1 MLLKSHHVHPS
12 ASVSLLCL
20 KSTAALHCIWIQSRT
35 LYMVYKIPQELACIS
50 LSRPIT
56 LSLSTLFSLF
66 LLFGGSSNFRTSPFL
81 LLLALVNYLLKNCS
95 PVSAVVIIVEFCKM
109 LLLGETRWSVYW
121 ISVLLFYICV
131 CISNFP
137 NRISI

>member
-20 KSTAALHCIWIQSRT
+20 KATAALHCIWIESQT

-50 LSRPIT
+50 LSRLIT

-66 LLFGGSSNFRTSPFL
+66 LLFGGSSNFQTSPFL
-81 LLLALVNYLLKNCS
+81 MLLALVNYLLKNCS
-95 PVSAVVIIVEFCKM
+95 PVSAVVITVEFCKM
-109 LLLGETRWSVYW
+109 LLLGEARWSVHW
-121 ISVLLFYICV
+121 ISVLLLLFFFLHLCV
-131 CISNFP
+131 YRQFSK
-137 NRISI
+137 